1 MKKYF
6 AKLDGDIVG
15 IDAYIRFEDEN
26 EQLAREFADVL
37 AEENYSS
44 YEDPYDEDESV
55 LSHSIVKEYDPKI
68 HDEYFDNF
76 NSSEWEIL
84 L

>member
-15 IDAYIRFEDEN
+15 IDAYIRFEAEN
-26 EQLAREFADVL
+26 EQLAKEFAVEI

-44 YEDPYDEDESV
+44 YDDPYDEDETA
-55 LSHSIVKEYDPKI
+55 LFHSTVKEYDPKI
-68 HDEYFDNF
+68 HDEYFDSV